1 MKSVFIKILLTFVIL
16 ATSFSYTLGI
26 ESTVKD
32 ILGETN
38 TETVIDDLNKIE
50 EQRNNS
56 FSNLLKLELPPQT
69 DNPNYSIT
77 FIDPSED
84 KKGVQLEIDNTK
96 YVKIKSPYTFSALSI
111 GKHILKFKFTD
122 NVGSTQILEKDLII
136 VPRPPIINAPS
147 IEKDNIT
154 IYGTGLANSDI
165 TIIVSSGLN
174 LTNKRATISE
184 EGKWSFT
191 FTKDELINGTYSIS
205 GYTRKYGYASD
216 LAEAVTFVIGD
227 FVSNPYGDNSNKF
240 SFRNID
246 MEHFGEFISDNPDIL
261 ILTGGMFVFGF
272 LISMLLSL
280 LFKDEKEKKDLDNMK
295 KKIFKAKGEEK
306 KLTLRERLEQRGN
319 KKEEGKKGDKK
330 EDIKQE
336 EKKEEEKVFGKINFL
351 KDFKRFDPD
360 NKKGKEKKVPPKI
373 SLTFKK

>member
-1 MKSVFIKILLTFVIL
+1 MRSVFIKILITFVIL
-16 ATSFSYTLGI
+16 FTSLSYTFGA
-26 ESTVKD
+26 ETSVKD

-56 FSNLLKLELPPQT
+56 FSNLLKLELPSQT

-84 KKGVQLEIDNTK
+84 KKGVQLEIDNKK
-96 YVKIKSPYTFSALSI
+96 YVQIKNPYTFSALSI
-111 GKHILKFKFTD
+111 GKHVLKFKFVD
-122 NVGSTQILEKDLII
+122 NVGSTQILEKELII
-136 VPRPPIINAPS
+136 VPRPPIINAPA
-147 IEKDNIT
+147 IEKENIT
-154 IYGTGLANSDI
+154 VYGTGLANSDI

-174 LTNKRATISE
+174 FTNKKGTISE

-191 FTKDELINGTYSIS
+191 FTEGELVDGTYSIS

-216 LAEAVTFVIGD
+216 LAEAVTFVIGNSA
-227 FVSNPYGDNSNKF
+227 SNPYGDNSNKF

-246 MEHFGEFISDNPDIL
+246 IENFGEFISDNPDIL

-272 LISMLLSL
+272 LVSMLLSL
-280 LFKDEKEKKDLDNMK
+280 LFKDEKEKKDLDNIK

-306 KLTLRERLEQRGN
+306 KLTLREKLEQRGN
-319 KKEEGKKGDKK
+319 KKEEEK
-330 EDIKQE
+330 
-336 EKKEEEKVFGKINFL
+336 EKKEGAKKEEKEKEEKVFGKINFL